1 MQLNFLILFLGL
13 VVFSP
18 VFGQESDEAYK
29 ERVLKEYSKRPA
41 PVEETQIDEVIEQD
55 IAEGPEDF
63 NEPEPSNVKIQDS
76 FLTKIM
82 NKGAKEYVRRFLS
95 QNPFSNMSRS
105 ELRSL
110 VLARLE
116 GQPFGNFLKERP
128 KFLDMF
134 VDILRD
140 RKALPS
146 LIGMINKPEK
156 VKKYGIVLIC
166 VIVSVFFLNLMNSKG
181 NIFRR
186 ILVKMSIG
194 IAAFAANVIS
204 FYVIFK
210 DEVTPTLDI
219 ILKYY
224 HL

>member
-1 MQLNFLILFLGL
+1 
-13 VVFSP
+13 
-18 VFGQESDEAYK
+18 
-29 ERVLKEYSKRPA
+29 
-41 PVEETQIDEVIEQD
+41 
-55 IAEGPEDF
+55 
-63 NEPEPSNVKIQDS
+63 
-76 FLTKIM
+76 
-82 NKGAKEYVRRFLS
+82 
-95 QNPFSNMSRS
+95 
-105 ELRSL
+105 
-110 VLARLE
+110 
-116 GQPFGNFLKERP
+116 
-128 KFLDMF
+128 
-134 VDILRD
+134 
-140 RKALPS
+140 
-146 LIGMINKPEK
+146 MINKPEK
-156 VKKYGIVLIC
+156 VKNYGIVLIC